1 MRQILHRLLTVAM
14 PFLSFSSAMT
24 FAQRAAEIPTSQ
36 ILDNTLQQ
44 YCVVCHNETLR
55 TADFSLE
62 GVTASELSR
71 HASALEKVLR
81 RLASGEMPPT
91 GMPRPSESARFELV
105 SWLEARLDEHA
116 SDNPN
121 PGSPAIHRL
130 NRAEYSNAI
139 RDLLGIDLD
148 HSEDLPADDS
158 GYGFDNIG
166 DVLTVSPLHI
176 EKYISAARR
185 ASRLAVGTLT
195 PKPIVE
201 RYAPQAG
208 TQNEAIDGLPQNE
221 RGGILFKHVFP
232 FYADYTITI
241 RVRGRRMPHMPSPQL
256 DVRVDGERIKLI
268 DSAFSNLEAQQ
279 GTRLYEI
286 PLTIEAG
293 EHEIAAGFLN
303 EYLIPETSSE
313 GDLNS
318 AFNYSVDY
326 ALIGGPYATTRVGI
340 KESQERIFICR
351 PADVDQ
357 EEDCAR
363 KILSNLARR
372 GYRGPV
378 TAEDINPL
386 IGLFSEGRKDGGSFE
401 HGIEMALSGLLV
413 SPRFL
418 YRSPALPEG
427 GNVNEIYELSDI
439 DLASRLSFFL
449 WSSIPDEELL
459 LIAEEGNLKKPE
471 ILSAQIDRM
480 LTDPK
485 ARALVD
491 NFGGQ
496 WLHLRNVQDWTP
508 DPERYDYFDNSLR
521 YAFQQETELFIANM
535 IKEDRSILDLIDADY
550 TFVNER
556 LAEYYGI
563 DGVEGGYFRRV
574 PLIGTGRGG
583 LLGQGSIL
591 MVTSYPTRTSPVLRG
606 KWVLENLLGSPP
618 PPPPPDVPALDD
630 SAEISAGS
638 LREALEQHRANA
650 ACAVCHDRLDPL
662 GFALESFDAVGR
674 KRVTEHGLEVD
685 DTGSLPDGTVVDGID
700 GLRNVLMMR
709 KDEFVETFAEKLLT
723 YAIGRGLEPSD
734 RSTLREIRRT
744 VEASD
749 YRFSALV
756 GGIVGS
762 VPFRMRSVPEA

>member
-1 MRQILHRLLTVAM
+1 
-14 PFLSFSSAMT
+14 
-24 FAQRAAEIPTSQ
+24 
-36 ILDNTLQQ
+36 
-44 YCVVCHNETLR
+44 
-55 TADFSLE
+55 
-62 GVTASELSR
+62 
-71 HASALEKVLR
+71 
-81 RLASGEMPPT
+81 
-91 GMPRPSESARFELV
+91 
-105 SWLEARLDEHA
+105 
-116 SDNPN
+116 
-121 PGSPAIHRL
+121 
-130 NRAEYSNAI
+130 
-139 RDLLGIDLD
+139 
-148 HSEDLPADDS
+148 
-158 GYGFDNIG
+158 
-166 DVLTVSPLHI
+166 
-176 EKYISAARR
+176 
-185 ASRLAVGTLT
+185 
-195 PKPIVE
+195 
-201 RYAPQAG
+201 
-208 TQNEAIDGLPQNE
+208 
-221 RGGILFKHVFP
+221 
-232 FYADYTITI
+232 
-241 RVRGRRMPHMPSPQL
+241 MPHMASPQL
-256 DVRVDGERIKLI
+256 DVRVDGERIQLI
-268 DSAFSNLEAQQ
+268 DAAFSNLEAQQ

-293 EHEIAAGFLN
+293 EHEIAAGFLK
-303 EYLIPETSSE
+303 EYLLPETSSE
-313 GDLNS
+313 GDLKS

-326 ALIGGPYATTRVGI
+326 VLIGGPYATTRVGI
-340 KESQERIFICR
+340 QESQERIFICR

-386 IGLFSEGRKDGGSFE
+386 IALFSEGRKDGGSFE

-734 RSTLREIRRT
+734 RSTLREIRRI

>member
-1 MRQILHRLLTVAM
+1 MRQILHRLPLVAM
-14 PFLSFSSAMT
+14 LFLSFSSAMT

-62 GVTASELSR
+62 GVTASELSK
-71 HASALEKVLR
+71 HTSALEKVLR

-91 GMPRPSESARFELV
+91 GMPRPSDSARFELV

-313 GDLNS
+313 GDLKS

-326 ALIGGPYATTRVGI
+326 VLIGGPYATKRVGI
-340 KESQERIFICR
+340 QESQERIFICR

-378 TAEDINPL
+378 TPEDINPL

-427 GNVNEIYELSDI
+427 GNVNDIYELSDI

>member
-1 MRQILHRLLTVAM
+1 
-14 PFLSFSSAMT
+14 
-24 FAQRAAEIPTSQ
+24 
-36 ILDNTLQQ
+36 
-44 YCVVCHNETLR
+44 
-55 TADFSLE
+55 
-62 GVTASELSR
+62 
-71 HASALEKVLR
+71 
-81 RLASGEMPPT
+81 
-91 GMPRPSESARFELV
+91 
-105 SWLEARLDEHA
+105 
-116 SDNPN
+116 
-121 PGSPAIHRL
+121 
-130 NRAEYSNAI
+130 
-139 RDLLGIDLD
+139 
-148 HSEDLPADDS
+148 
-158 GYGFDNIG
+158 
-166 DVLTVSPLHI
+166 
-176 EKYISAARR
+176 
-185 ASRLAVGTLT
+185 
-195 PKPIVE
+195 
-201 RYAPQAG
+201 
-208 TQNEAIDGLPQNE
+208 
-221 RGGILFKHVFP
+221 
-232 FYADYTITI
+232 
-241 RVRGRRMPHMPSPQL
+241 
-256 DVRVDGERIKLI
+256 
-268 DSAFSNLEAQQ
+268 
-279 GTRLYEI
+279 
-286 PLTIEAG
+286 
-293 EHEIAAGFLN
+293 
-303 EYLIPETSSE
+303 
-313 GDLNS
+313 
-318 AFNYSVDY
+318 
-326 ALIGGPYATTRVGI
+326 
-340 KESQERIFICR
+340 
-351 PADVDQ
+351 
-357 EEDCAR
+357 
-363 KILSNLARR
+363 
-372 GYRGPV
+372 
-378 TAEDINPL
+378 
-386 IGLFSEGRKDGGSFE
+386 
-401 HGIEMALSGLLV
+401 MALSGLLV

-485 ARALVD
+485 ARALVN

-508 DPERYDYFDNSLR
+508 DPGRYDYFDNSLR
-521 YAFQQETELFIANM
+521 FAFQQETELFLANM

-574 PLIGTGRGG
+574 PLFDTGRGG

-638 LREALEQHRANA
+638 LREALEQHRANP

-685 DTGSLPDGTVVDGID
+685 DTGSLPDGTIVDGID

-734 RSTLREIRRT
+734 RSTLREIRRI

>member
-1 MRQILHRLLTVAM
+1 MRQILHRLQLVAM
-14 PFLSFSSAMT
+14 LFLSFSSAMT

-62 GVTASELSR
+62 GVTASELSK
-71 HASALEKVLR
+71 HTSALEKVLR

-91 GMPRPSESARFELV
+91 GMPRPSESARLELV

-378 TAEDINPL
+378 TPEDINPL

-427 GNVNEIYELSDI
+427 GNVNDIYELSDI

>member
-62 GVTASELSR
+62 GVTASELSK
-71 HASALEKVLR
+71 HTSALEKVLR

-91 GMPRPSESARFELV
+91 GMPRPSDSARFELV

-201 RYAPQAG
+201 RYTPKAG

-313 GDLNS
+313 GDLKS

-326 ALIGGPYATTRVGI
+326 VLIGGPYATKRVGI

-378 TAEDINPL
+378 TPEDINPL

-427 GNVNEIYELSDI
+427 GNVNDIYELSDI

>member
-1 MRQILHRLLTVAM
+1 M
-14 PFLSFSSAMT
+14 
-24 FAQRAAEIPTSQ
+24 
-36 ILDNTLQQ
+36 
-44 YCVVCHNETLR
+44 
-55 TADFSLE
+55 E
-62 GVTASELSR
+62 GVTASELNK
-71 HASALEKVLR
+71 HGNVLEKVLR
-81 RLASGEMPPT
+81 RLASGEMPPA
-91 GMPRPSESARFELV
+91 GMPRPSDLDRVELV
-105 SWLEARLDEHA
+105 SWLEAQLDEHA
-116 SDNPN
+116 MRNPN

-176 EKYISAARR
+176 EKYVSAARR

-201 RYAPQAG
+201 RYTPQDG
-208 TQNEAIDGLPQNE
+208 TRTEAIGGLPLNE
-221 RGGILFKHVFP
+221 HGGILFKHTFP
-232 FYADYTITI
+232 FDADYTITI

-268 DSAFSNLEAQQ
+268 DAAFSNLEAQQ

-286 PLTIEAG
+286 PLKIEAG

-303 EYLIPETSSE
+303 EYLLPETSSE
-313 GDLNS
+313 GDLTS

-326 ALIGGPYATTRVGI
+326 VLIGRPYATTRVGI
-340 KESQERIFICR
+340 QESQRRIFICR
-351 PADVDQ
+351 PAHRD
-357 EEDCAR
+357 EEEICAR
-363 KILSNLARR
+363 KILTNLARK
-372 GYRGPV
+372 GYRGHV
-378 TAEDINPL
+378 TTEDINPL
-386 IGLFSEGRKDGGSFE
+386 VALFSEGRADGGSFE

-418 YRSPALPEG
+418 YRIAALPKG
-427 GNVNEIYELSDI
+427 SNASEIYELSDI

-459 LIAEEGNLKKPE
+459 SLALEGNLKNPE
-471 ILSAQIDRM
+471 ILSSQITRM
-480 LTDPK
+480 LADPK
-485 ARALVD
+485 AKSLVD

-508 DPERYDYFDNSLR
+508 DPERYDYFDSSLR
-521 YAFQQETELFIANM
+521 YAFQQETELFLANM
-535 IKEDRSILDLIDADY
+535 IKEDQSILDLINADY

-556 LAEYYGI
+556 LAKYYGI
-563 DGVEGGYFRRV
+563 EGVEGGYFRRV
-574 PLIGTGRGG
+574 SLIDTGRRGV
-583 LLGQGSIL
+583 LGQGSIL

-606 KWVLENLLGSPP
+606 KWVLENILGSPP

-638 LREALEQHRANA
+638 LREALEQHRANP

-674 KRVTEHGLEVD
+674 KRVTE
-685 DTGSLPDGTVVDGID
+685 DG
-700 GLRNVLMMR
+700 
-709 KDEFVETFAEKLLT
+709 
-723 YAIGRGLEPSD
+723 
-734 RSTLREIRRT
+734 
-744 VEASD
+744 
-749 YRFSALV
+749 
-756 GGIVGS
+756 
-762 VPFRMRSVPEA
+762 

>member
-1 MRQILHRLLTVAM
+1 MRQILHRLPLVAM
-14 PFLSFSSAMT
+14 LFLSFSSAMT

-286 PLTIEAG
+286 PLKIEAG

-303 EYLIPETSSE
+303 EYLLPETSSE
-313 GDLNS
+313 GDLKS

-326 ALIGGPYATTRVGI
+326 VLIGGPYATTRVGI
-340 KESQERIFICR
+340 QESQERIFICR

-363 KILSNLARR
+363 KILSNVARR

-386 IGLFSEGRKDGGSFE
+386 IALFSEGRKDGGSFE

-427 GNVNEIYELSDI
+427 GNVNDIYELSDI

-734 RSTLREIRRT
+734 RSTLREIRRI

>member
-1 MRQILHRLLTVAM
+1 MRQILHRLPLVAM
-14 PFLSFSSAMT
+14 LFLSFSSAMT

-313 GDLNS
+313 GDLKS

-326 ALIGGPYATTRVGI
+326 VLIGGPYATTRVGI
-340 KESQERIFICR
+340 QESQERIFICR

-378 TAEDINPL
+378 TTEDINPL

>member
-1 MRQILHRLLTVAM
+1 MRQILHRLPLVAM
-14 PFLSFSSAMT
+14 LFLSFSSAMT

-91 GMPRPSESARFELV
+91 GMPRPSDSARFELV

-313 GDLNS
+313 GDLKS

-326 ALIGGPYATTRVGI
+326 VLIGGPYATTRVGI
-340 KESQERIFICR
+340 QESQERIFICR

-378 TAEDINPL
+378 TPEDINPL

-427 GNVNEIYELSDI
+427 GNVNDIYELSDI

-574 PLIGTGRGG
+574 PLIGSGRGG

>member
-1 MRQILHRLLTVAM
+1 
-14 PFLSFSSAMT
+14 
-24 FAQRAAEIPTSQ
+24 
-36 ILDNTLQQ
+36 
-44 YCVVCHNETLR
+44 
-55 TADFSLE
+55 
-62 GVTASELSR
+62 
-71 HASALEKVLR
+71 
-81 RLASGEMPPT
+81 
-91 GMPRPSESARFELV
+91 
-105 SWLEARLDEHA
+105 
-116 SDNPN
+116 
-121 PGSPAIHRL
+121 
-130 NRAEYSNAI
+130 
-139 RDLLGIDLD
+139 
-148 HSEDLPADDS
+148 
-158 GYGFDNIG
+158 
-166 DVLTVSPLHI
+166 
-176 EKYISAARR
+176 
-185 ASRLAVGTLT
+185 
-195 PKPIVE
+195 
-201 RYAPQAG
+201 
-208 TQNEAIDGLPQNE
+208 
-221 RGGILFKHVFP
+221 
-232 FYADYTITI
+232 
-241 RVRGRRMPHMPSPQL
+241 MPHMPSPQL
-256 DVRVDGERIKLI
+256 DVRVDGERIQLF
-268 DSAFSNLEAQQ
+268 DAAFSNLEAQQ

-286 PLTIEAG
+286 PLKIEAG

-303 EYLIPETSSE
+303 EYLLPETSSE
-313 GDLNS
+313 GDLKS

-326 ALIGGPYATTRVGI
+326 VLIGGPYATTRVGI
-340 KESQERIFICR
+340 QESQERIFICR
-351 PADVDQ
+351 PADVD
-357 EEDCAR
+357 EEENCAR
-363 KILSNLARR
+363 KILANLARR

-378 TAEDINPL
+378 TTEDINPL
-386 IGLFSEGRKDGGSFE
+386 IALFLEGRKDGDSFE

-427 GNVNEIYELSDI
+427 GTVNEIYELSDI

-485 ARALVD
+485 ARALVN

-521 YAFQQETELFIANM
+521 FAFQQETELFLANM

-574 PLIGTGRGG
+574 PLFDTGRGG

-638 LREALEQHRANA
+638 LREALEQHRANP

-734 RSTLREIRRT
+734 RSTLREIRRI

>member
-1 MRQILHRLLTVAM
+1 MRQILHRLPLVAM
-14 PFLSFSSAMT
+14 LFLSFSSAMT

-62 GVTASELSR
+62 GVTASELSK
-71 HASALEKVLR
+71 HTSALEKVLR

-313 GDLNS
+313 GDLKS

-326 ALIGGPYATTRVGI
+326 VLIGGPYATTRVGI
-340 KESQERIFICR
+340 QESQERIFICR

-378 TAEDINPL
+378 TPEDINPL

-427 GNVNEIYELSDI
+427 GNVNDIYELSDI

-709 KDEFVETFAEKLLT
+709 RDEFVETFAEKLLT

>member
-1 MRQILHRLLTVAM
+1 MRQILHRLPLVAM
-14 PFLSFSSAMT
+14 LFLSFSSAMT

-71 HASALEKVLR
+71 HTSALEKVLR

-91 GMPRPSESARFELV
+91 GMPRPSESVRFELV

-326 ALIGGPYATTRVGI
+326 VLIGGPYATTRVGI
-340 KESQERIFICR
+340 QESQERIFICR

-386 IGLFSEGRKDGGSFE
+386 IALFSEGRKDGGSFE